1 MDDQNS
7 NSTGR
12 QNPINRIQVNNANQN
27 GLQAVNHENS
37 SHHSEAQSD
46 GNPNVIIINDVE
58 NDANNN
64 SINNNS
70 YNNLSE
76 IVDYMVGDIG
86 NDNSSNT
93 DINSN
98 VANNNNANNNSFE
111 NIANVARID
120 DSHSHITLESIET
133 NTCCKNCGC
142 PIF

>member
-12 QNPINRIQVNNANQN
+12 QNPINRIQVNNENQN
-27 GLQAVNHENS
+27 GLQAVNHEDG

-64 SINNNS
+64 S

-76 IVDYMVGDIG
+76 IVDYMFGDIIG
-86 NDNSSNT
+86 NNNSSNT

-98 VANNNNANNNSFE
+98 VANNNANNNSFE
-111 NIANVARID
+111 NIVNVAGID

-142 PIF
+142 SIF